1 MKKSIALLLSVIM
14 IMLSVPFVS
23 HAEPG
28 NTTRQNENYLTEETT
43 DSTLSQSEMSVED
56 GLSASLEEIVD
67 LREENVKHFR
77 LSDGSY
83 QAVVY
88 SEAVHRRSANGKWV
102 DIDNR
107 LSEVT
112 TTTGTRYSTADG
124 RVSFAAQ
131 AGSGSRVMTLSEK
144 GYRISLSLATGTG
157 LETSSADVRNH
168 EARTDTLLR
177 ASGVSDSA
185 ERVGIL
191 SDVNNTTKIT
201 YPGLLA
207 DTDLEYI
214 LSSNRVKE
222 NVILYAPASSY
233 EYRFDLQL
241 EGLTAVQYDN
251 GVIELLDAVTQKA
264 AYRIPLPYMYDAN
277 GERSWDVE
285 YRMNDLGNGNYRL
298 ILTADAEWIQA
309 SERAFPVTIDPS
321 IDVVVPI
328 WDTYISSADRNTNFG
343 FSEELWVGSG
353 YITYINTIMPSLPE
367 NVNITFARLE
377 VWYSYHANVKSGELR
392 AGAYKVTSDWDETS
406 MTWNSANGGNNTS
419 SSRLYTTVFDGD
431 RNATWG
437 MPKGVY
443 LTITDAVKD
452 WYNGEVNYGIALK
465 YLGGTNYSVILHS
478 SDTGNLYRPKF
489 YIEYEVTTV
498 PDGVYALGNI
508 GNGGLWMDVQHSS
521 TDPGAHMQQY
531 EYTPDPISMGD
542 PSGQFKITRVS
553 GTNRYI
559 IRSMLNQ
566 NLSFGISGTE
576 VLTKTIPATDSQ
588 VAAADTFYLVY
599 SLGGFI
605 IRPYGSSYSITAKN
619 TRASG
624 MGGAPDSYLTVVAQ
638 GSETNQARWVPHN
651 AYAFVE
657 DGVYAFRVLG
667 NPSRWMDVQNDSY
680 EAGKHLQQYDYGA
693 SPAENF
699 LRGGLFKISR
709 VGNTEWHIIRL
720 MTNNRLSFYVSGN
733 EVLTKEIPLDDA
745 DVSLQDTFRFII
757 SDGSYLIQPYG
768 RSDYIG
774 ANATVASGA
783 EGAPD
788 SYLIPRDLCDCSRWK
803 MYRYTGN
810 TQYNC
815 FLIHPMWIGNDVMVG
830 STGTFSAVS
839 WSTLIN
845 ANEYSISSFVE
856 NESCLTDT
864 WNEEAHTLTVTTHYP
879 ISTAKVQVK
888 LKKGGDT
895 LNIYSFRYRIVV
907 PINNGTYYM
916 VNSLNGKFL
925 QIGREYAPSYGRDK
939 ASLETRDFYSGDYQ
953 KWDLTHIG
961 DGYYKIISAK
971 SEKAISVKSEFLN
984 EDEGP
989 ILQEEY
995 DGSYRQQ
1002 WKIVKNSEGRF
1013 IFYPRSGERYSTDWC
1028 MATSYLRDG
1037 VDVEQKPYNNDIDT
1051 RDEWS
1056 IYSCETYAYMTLPI
1070 RIFYDSSCTYSV
1082 AQIEY
1087 EFYEATKDFLRRFNI
1102 KFELQGIEYSS
1113 ELNLDPSCHANALG
1127 EVCSEQCAGNVY
1139 CKYMHHK
1146 SARRLMG
1153 LLQSE
1158 QYYTCRLVGYA
1169 ICRYDKG
1176 THEALY
1182 GLGDVDGKN
1191 TIVSTFPYPQGKS
1204 LSYLIKHEL
1213 THNLGST
1220 HKICDG
1226 LLCSLVNNYD
1236 NWCDACTEVIKKNYD

>member
-1 MKKSIALLLSVIM
+1 MKKTGMKKSIALLLSVIM

-67 LREENVKHFR
+67 MREENVKHFR

-241 EGLTAVQYDN
+241 EGLTAVRYDN

-309 SERAFPVTIDPS
+309 SERAFPVTIDPG
-321 IDVVVPI
+321 IEVKVPI
-328 WDTYISSADRNTNFG
+328 WDTYISSAAKDTNFG
-343 FSEELWVGSG
+343 GSDELWVGSG

-367 NVNITFARLE
+367 QANITLAQLKVR
-377 VWYSYHANVKSGELR
+377 YSYHAANDGELR
-392 AGAYKVTSDWDETS
+392 AGAYKVTSDWDENTL
-406 MTWNSANGGNNTS
+406 TWNSANSGGNTASTCLSTETFSGNVGALWNS
-419 SSRLYTTVFDGD
+419 
-431 RNATWG
+431 
-437 MPKGVY
+437 PKEGIFVV
-443 LTITDAVKD
+443 TDAVRD
-452 WYNGEVNYGIALK
+452 WYNGEENYGIAVK
-465 YLGGTNYSVILHS
+465 YRGGTNYSVIFHS
-478 SDTGNLYRPKF
+478 SDTGNEHRPRF
-489 YIEYEVTTV
+489 YIAYEVTTV

-566 NLSFGISGTE
+566 NLSFGISGTD

-774 ANATVASGA
+774 ANATIASGA

-803 MYRYTGN
+803 MYRYTGISRSN
-810 TQYNC
+810 VVAEHYG
-815 FLIHPMWIGNDVMVG
+815 LKEGEY
-830 STGTFSAVS
+830 SAINITS
-839 WSTLIN
+839 WSTIIN
-845 ANEYSISSFVE
+845 ANDPYVYIAPASVDSVDSSWNIGDSKIVVRP
-856 NESCLTDT
+856 NESGSLELRVNIRKNGITKSTISVTLTVNRNLDPLYAGNVESITVIKITSPTTEHVLMVIEPSIAIDDT
-864 WNEEAHTLTVTTHYP
+864 FIVINVKTDMVRSFSITDELIRELEGLESAYQAYDFPFRDSSLQEAAAHAAKGETDQMVDAGYMRYRSSAYYGTWASNYAEELNLVHTLTQFV
-879 ISTAKVQVK
+879 
-888 LKKGGDT
+888 DT
-895 LNIYSFRYRIVV
+895 FTVIYGMYMSA
-907 PINNGTYYM
+907 TKMYYA
-916 VNSLNGKFL
+916 NLYNSSGSLN
-925 QIGREYAPSYGRDK
+925 SYQYSQKLSQADDILSQMTNNESSNSVMLGTNVDGVSWYELGEEK
-939 ASLETRDFYSGDYQ
+939 GMSYFYSPQ
-953 KWDLTHIG
+953 WDSLVSQYG
-961 DGYYKIISAK
+961 QDVMYAVNRAYIIREFKLGKTFYFSHDP
-971 SEKAISVKSEFLN
+971 VKTL
-984 EDEGP
+984 
-989 ILQEEY
+989 
-995 DGSYRQQ
+995 
-1002 WKIVKNSEGRF
+1002 
-1013 IFYPRSGERYSTDWC
+1013 ERYSNS
-1028 MATSYLRDG
+1028 SYG
-1037 VDVEQKPYNNDIDT
+1037 K
-1051 RDEWS
+1051 
-1056 IYSCETYAYMTLPI
+1056 
-1070 RIFYDSSCTYSV
+1070 
-1082 AQIEY
+1082 
-1087 EFYEATKDFLRRFNI
+1087 
-1102 KFELQGIEYSS
+1102 ELQLLK
-1113 ELNLDPSCHANALG
+1113 ELYNIDEFNDTNLQELG
-1127 EVCSEQCAGNVY
+1127 
-1139 CKYMHHK
+1139 
-1146 SARRLMG
+1146 
-1153 LLQSE
+1153 
-1158 QYYTCRLVGYA
+1158 GYW
-1169 ICRYDKG
+1169 KF
-1176 THEALY
+1176 
-1182 GLGDVDGKN
+1182 VPN
-1191 TIVSTFPYPQGKS
+1191 S
-1204 LSYLIKHEL
+1204 
-1213 THNLGST
+1213 
-1220 HKICDG
+1220 
-1226 LLCSLVNNYD
+1226 
-1236 NWCDACTEVIKKNYD
+1236 

>member
-1 MKKSIALLLSVIM
+1 MKKTGMKKSIALLLSVIM

-28 NTTRQNENYLTEETT
+28 NTTGQNENYLTEETT

-309 SERAFPVTIDPS
+309 SERAFPVTIDPG
-321 IDVVVPI
+321 IEVKVPI
-328 WDTYISSADRNTNFG
+328 WDTYISSAAKDTNFG
-343 FSEELWVGSG
+343 GSDELWVGSG

-367 NVNITFARLE
+367 QANITLAQLKVR
-377 VWYSYHANVKSGELR
+377 YSYHAANDGELR
-392 AGAYKVTSDWDETS
+392 AGAYKVTSDWDENTL
-406 MTWNSANGGNNTS
+406 TWNSANSGGNTASTCLSTETFSGNVGALWNS
-419 SSRLYTTVFDGD
+419 
-431 RNATWG
+431 
-437 MPKGVY
+437 PKEGIFVV
-443 LTITDAVKD
+443 TDAVRD
-452 WYNGEVNYGIALK
+452 WYNGDENYGIAVK
-465 YLGGTNYSVILHS
+465 YRGGTNYSVIFHS
-478 SDTGNLYRPKF
+478 SDTGNEHRPRF
-489 YIEYEVTTV
+489 YIAYEVTTV

-733 EVLTKEIPLDDA
+733 EVLTKEIPLDDE

-774 ANATVASGA
+774 ANATIASGT

-803 MYRYTGN
+803 MYRYTGVGRYGA
-810 TQYNC
+810 TLSYPAWWGEYKD
-815 FLIHPMWIGNDVMVG
+815 IMVG
-830 STGTFSAVS
+830 STSTLSATT
-839 WSTLIN
+839 WSTQIG
-845 ANEYSISSFVE
+845 ANEYYIRSRGSYFASSTWDSSTHTAVLTPHRQEGQSTIEVLIEKPNGYITATLPFYYQIVLPVKDGEYYVRENTMLGYWQVNDSTAGTKILAGVSNESIS
-856 NESCLTDT
+856 
-864 WNEEAHTLTVTTHYP
+864 
-879 ISTAKVQVK
+879 
-888 LKKGGDT
+888 
-895 LNIYSFRYRIVV
+895 
-907 PINNGTYYM
+907 
-916 VNSLNGKFL
+916 
-925 QIGREYAPSYGRDK
+925 
-939 ASLETRDFYSGDYQ
+939 Q
-953 KWDLTHIG
+953 KWVFEHLS
-961 DGYYKIISAK
+961 DGYYKITSAMSGLSISGTGK
-971 SEKAISVKSEFLN
+971 SDNTIT
-984 EDEGP
+984 
-989 ILQEEY
+989 QERY
-995 DGSYRQQ
+995 TGAQYQQ
-1002 WKIVKNSEGRF
+1002 WKIEKQNDK
-1013 IFYPRSGERYSTDWC
+1013 FYFCLNDNILTKRCIAFAPNGIYLDGYASNGWSLERVYSTMFYGVTNEGHDHASALENVKDLMEQNWSDTNLRTGSMTVDLC
-1028 MATSYLRDG
+1028 KQDLASHKMFAIRCHGTVSIIEGESTGILLNDGESYSGAAILYGHACFGINSVSGYIGDTEDYSNMEIAMFIGCLTAYGGKGANNLPQRMVDRGAKVAIGFAETIYCGEANAWTQYVYEALLDG
-1037 VDVEQKPYNNDIDT
+1037 RSISQAVECANENFST
-1051 RDEWS
+1051 
-1056 IYSCETYAYMTLPI
+1056 
-1070 RIFYDSSCTYSV
+1070 DSSMRSV
-1082 AQIEY
+1082 VI
-1087 EFYEATKDFLRRFNI
+1087 FGDTTF
-1102 KFELQGIEYSS
+1102 
-1113 ELNLDPSCHANALG
+1113 
-1127 EVCSEQCAGNVY
+1127 
-1139 CKYMHHK
+1139 
-1146 SARRLMG
+1146 RLCG
-1153 LLQSE
+1153 AS
-1158 QYYTCRLVGYA
+1158 
-1169 ICRYDKG
+1169 
-1176 THEALY
+1176 
-1182 GLGDVDGKN
+1182 
-1191 TIVSTFPYPQGKS
+1191 
-1204 LSYLIKHEL
+1204 
-1213 THNLGST
+1213 
-1220 HKICDG
+1220 
-1226 LLCSLVNNYD
+1226 
-1236 NWCDACTEVIKKNYD
+1236 